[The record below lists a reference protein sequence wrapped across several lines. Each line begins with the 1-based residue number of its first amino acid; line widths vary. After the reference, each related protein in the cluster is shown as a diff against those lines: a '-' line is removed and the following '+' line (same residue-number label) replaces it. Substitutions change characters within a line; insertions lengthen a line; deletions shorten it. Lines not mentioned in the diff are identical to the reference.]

1 MMTSKKPEVII
12 VGAGPVG
19 LTAALE
25 LKRRGIHPRIIDKTS
40 GPAGQSRAL
49 GVNPRTLDILE
60 PSGVSER
67 LLKIGNRL
75 QRAFVVEGG
84 KTLFTLRIERLKHDR
99 PFMLIVPQSETERV
113 LIEALQEHGVEVEW
127 NTELMELSQIDE
139 AVTAVIA
146 ADEEIS
152 DVTPDFLIAA
162 DGAHSTARR
171 SMDLGFA
178 GSPYPVVFA
187 LADVRYQQ
195 PRDPAAA
202 TIELVPGGAVASFPM
217 DAHTIRHVGTS
228 ADVVALV
235 RSRRS
240 GSQVLWESEFHVSFR
255 HVSTFQTG
263 SVFLAGDAAHVHSP
277 VGARGMNLGIE
288 DAAWLA
294 WLIET
299 GETDQYTSSRL
310 PAAKRV
316 IKFTRQQTDQLF
328 QSGLFVGLLRRTL
341 APMMLA
347 VPFIEQMALRR
358 LTGLD
363 TPPPPWLAENADDD
377 SS

>member
-1 MMTSKKPEVII
+1 MPEVII

-84 KTLFTLRIERLKHDR
+84 RTLFTLRIERLRHDR
-99 PFMLIVPQSETERV
+99 PFMLIVPQSETERI
-113 LIEALQEHGVEVEW
+113 LIEALQELGVEVEW
-127 NTELMELSQIDE
+127 NTELMELSQIEDE
-139 AVTAVIA
+139 VTAVIA

-152 DVTPDFLIAA
+152 EVTPDILIAA

-171 SMDLGFA
+171 STDLGFA

-228 ADVVALV
+228 ADVVSLV

-240 GSQVLWESEFHVSFR
+240 GSEVIWESEFHVSFR
-255 HVSTFQTG
+255 HVSTFNTG

-316 IKFTRQQTDQLF
+316 IKFTTATDRPVVPERTVHRSAAADGGANDARHSLYRTD
-328 QSGLFVGLLRRTL
+328 GLAQAHRSRHAAT
-341 APMMLA
+341 A
-347 VPFIEQMALRR
+347 VA
-358 LTGLD
+358 
-363 TPPPPWLAENADDD
+363 
-377 SS
+377 S